1 MSVTSRARVSSVA
14 ATIALSLVAMGALS
28 FSQAASAADPV
39 VFSFATVGDSRQDP
53 SAPDPTTLL
62 PNINGTLLPQDAQW
76 LQNSKATTRILRT
89 IQAEKPNLLFFNGD
103 MIYGYGRAAI
113 PSSWSTTAPATIAA
127 VTGSDLV
134 AHYTQYAYWRG
145 MIANLFEMG
154 TYVIPVP
161 GNHETQCNANVAGN
175 GIFNATTNPSG
186 CLSGKHAY
194 VENEQAF
201 VVNMGDLITDL
212 VTDVRFT
219 TVTGAT
225 AQNVTGLT
233 AATAPVAST
242 NNGNITTSQAEL
254 TYSFDISTVA
264 GLLHFA
270 VINTDPSGADGTAPA
285 DWLATDFAAAKT
297 RGAVKFF
304 VFGHKPA
311 FTYNYA
317 AGSGA
322 TIAAAGLDATAPTTL
337 RDAFWAVV
345 AQYNASYFC
354 GHEHTVNV
362 AEFPDKTGASQTT
375 PYQVI
380 VGSGGSP
387 FDDKMTGCPACVEP
401 ILTAPTDRYYAWALV
416 QVHQSG
422 AVSLTAYGFNDA
434 FGATQILTSIPALQ

>member
-14 ATIALSLVAMGALS
+14 ATIAVSLVAMGALS
-28 FSQAASAADPV
+28 FSRAASAADPV

-53 SAPDPTTLL
+53 AAPDPTTLL

-161 GNHETQCNANVAGN
+161 GNHETQCSEGVAGN
-175 GIFNATTNPSG
+175 GLFNATTNPSG

-194 VENEQAF
+194 AENEQAF
-201 VVNMGDLITDL
+201 VANMGDLITDL

-219 TVTGAT
+219 TVTGVT

-242 NNGNITTSQAEL
+242 NNGNITSSQAEL

-270 VINTDPSGADGTAPA
+270 IINTDPSGADGTAPT
-285 DWLATDFAAAKT
+285 DWLAADFASAKT

-322 TIAAAGLDATAPTTL
+322 TIAAGGLDLTVPITL
-337 RDAFWAVV
+337 RDGFWAVV
-345 AQYNASYFC
+345 AQYNATYFC

-362 AEFPDKTGASQTT
+362 AEFPDKTGASQAT

-387 FDDKMTGCPACVEP
+387 FDDKMVGCPACAEP

-434 FGATQILTSIPALQ
+434 FGATQILTTIPALQ

>member
-1 MSVTSRARVSSVA
+1 MTVTSRARVSGVA
-14 ATIALSLVAMGALS
+14 ASIAVSLVAVSALG
-28 FSQAASAADPV
+28 FSRAASAADPV

-53 SAPDPTTLL
+53 AAPDPTTLL

-76 LQNSKATTRILRT
+76 LQNSKAATRILRT

-127 VTGSDLV
+127 VTSSDLV
-134 AHYTQYAYWRG
+134 EHYTQYAYWRG
-145 MIANLFEMG
+145 MVANLFEMG

-161 GNHETQCNANVAGN
+161 GNHETQCSETVAGN
-175 GIFNATTNPSG
+175 GLFNATTNPSG

-194 VENEQAF
+194 AENEQAF
-201 VVNMGDLITDL
+201 VANMGDLITDL

-219 TVTGAT
+219 TVAGVS

-233 AATAPVAST
+233 TGTAPVAST
-242 NNGNITTSQAEL
+242 NNGPITTSQAEL
-254 TYSFDISTVA
+254 TYSFDIPTSA

-270 VINTDPSGADGTAPA
+270 VVNTDPSGADGIAPA
-285 DWLATDFAAAKT
+285 DWLAADFAAAKT
-297 RGAVKFF
+297 RNAVKFF

-317 AGSGA
+317 AASGGLV
-322 TIAAAGLDATAPTTL
+322 AAGGLDLTTPTSL
-337 RDAFWAVV
+337 RDAFWSVI
-345 AQYNASYFC
+345 AQYNATYFC
-354 GHEHTVNV
+354 GHEHTVNI
-362 AEFPDKTGASQTT
+362 AEFPDNTGASKTT

-387 FDDKMTGCPACVEP
+387 FDDKMVGCPACTEP
-401 ILTAPTDRYYAWALV
+401 LLTALSDRYYAWALV

-422 AVSLTAYGFNDA
+422 AVTLSAYGFNDA
-434 FGATQILTSIPALQ
+434 FGATQLLTTISALQ

>member
-1 MSVTSRARVSSVA
+1 MSTSRTRASSVA
-14 ATIALSLVAMGALS
+14 ASIAVSLATLGSLS
-28 FSQAASAADPV
+28 FSAAASAADPV

-53 SAPDPTTLL
+53 AAPDPTTLL

-76 LQNSKATTRILRT
+76 LQNSKVATRILRT
-89 IQAEKPNLLFFNGD
+89 IQSEKPNLLFFNGD

-113 PSSWSTTAPATIAA
+113 PSSWSKTAPTTIAA
-127 VTGSDLV
+127 VTNSDLV

-145 MIANLFEMG
+145 MVANLFEMG

-161 GNHETQCNANVAGN
+161 GNHETQCSEPVAGN
-175 GIFNATTNPSG
+175 GLYDANTNPSG

-194 VENEQAF
+194 VENEEAF
-201 VVNMGDLITDL
+201 VSNMGDLITDL

-219 TVTGAT
+219 AVSGVS
-225 AQNVTGLT
+225 AQSVTGLT
-233 AATAPVAST
+233 AVTAPVASA
-242 NNGNITTSQAEL
+242 NNGPITTSQAEL
-254 TYSFDISTVA
+254 TYSFDIPTSA

-270 VINTDPSGADGTAPA
+270 IVNTDPAGADGIAPA

-297 RGAVKFF
+297 RGAARFF

-317 AGSGA
+317 AGSGGVV
-322 TIAAAGLDATAPTTL
+322 AAGGLDATAPTTL
-337 RDAFWAVV
+337 RDAFWSVI
-345 AQYNASYFC
+345 AQYDATYFC

-362 AEFPDKTGASQTT
+362 AEFPDKTGASKTT

-387 FDDKMTGCPACVEP
+387 FDDKMVGCPACVEP
-401 ILTAPTDRYYAWALV
+401 ILTAQSDRYYAWALV

-422 AVSLTAYGFNDA
+422 AVTLSAYGFNDA
-434 FGATQILTSIPALQ
+434 FGPTQTLTTISALQ